1 VNKDQLNT
9 EKRAAVQQLATLDKE
24 IEECLAARED
34 NYKKATKVIKAQI
47 AEFAKPLYE
56 KRREEYH
63 AVTAMKARRA
73 DLQKIVSNCD
83 EALLNIEKSEKL
95 AAAAAPP
102 VVAAPVVAPVAA
114 PSPVPVAKKK
124 AKKKSA

>member
-1 VNKDQLNT
+1 MNKDQINN
-9 EKRAAVQQLATLDKE
+9 EKQAAVAQLATLDKE
-24 IEECLAARED
+24 IEEFLATRED
-34 NYKKATKVIKAQI
+34 NYKKATKVIKQQI

-56 KRREEYH
+56 KRRTDYH
-63 AVTAMKARRA
+63 AVKPMKERRA
-73 DLQKIVSNCD
+73 EIQRIVSNCD

-95 AAAAAPP
+95 AAAAAPT

-114 PSPVPVAKKK
+114 PPVPGAKKK